1 MLTLLLHL
9 LFLMS
14 LPYFERKVKENLRL
28 NKTALLILVET
39 ETKKADNVHPRITEE
54 SMKDDAARDTGKKY
68 DAMGS

>member
-1 MLTLLLHL
+1 
-9 LFLMS
+9 MS

-54 SMKDDAARDTGKKY
+54 SMKDDAARDTGKKI
-68 DAMGS
+68 